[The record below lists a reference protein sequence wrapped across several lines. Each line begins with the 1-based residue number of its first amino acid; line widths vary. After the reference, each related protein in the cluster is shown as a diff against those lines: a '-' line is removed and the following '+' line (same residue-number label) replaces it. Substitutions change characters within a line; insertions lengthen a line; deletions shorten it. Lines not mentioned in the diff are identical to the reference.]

1 MKVLVLEDNQ
11 RLLNVIKNALEKESY
26 CVDTFIDGDD
36 ALEALDNGYNC
47 FILDINVPNIDGI
60 SLLELLR
67 INHKDTPVIII
78 SSNHDFE
85 KIQKSYD
92 LGCDDYIKKPFFILE
107 LVQKVKKLCKI
118 QKKFLEFDTSYKY
131 DFINHI
137 LYENGK
143 ELELTKKEILF
154 LELFSKNLH
163 HVASYEEIEEYVWE
177 GEDTNLV
184 NIRAMIKRL
193 RKKIPYESIVIVKGM
208 GYSLSKDVKL
218 I

>member
-1 MKVLVLEDNQ
+1 MKILVLEDNE
-11 RLLNVIKNALEKESY
+11 RLLNVIKTALEKENY
-26 CVDTFIDGDD
+26 TIDTFTDGND
-36 ALEALDNGYNC
+36 ALEALDNGYSC

-67 INHKDTPVIII
+67 LNHKDTPVIIM

-92 LGCDDYIKKPFFILE
+92 LGCDDYMKKPFFIFE
-107 LVQKVKKLCKI
+107 LLQKVKKFCKL
-118 QKKFLEFDTSYKY
+118 QNKFLKFDDEYKY

-137 LYENGK
+137 LYKNE
-143 ELELTKKEILF
+143 EEIELTKKEILF
-154 LELFSKNLH
+154 LEFFSKNLH
-163 HVASYEEIEEYVWE
+163 HVATYEELEEYVWE

-193 RKKIPYESIVIVKGM
+193 RKKIPSESIVIVKGM
-208 GYSLSKDVKL
+208 GYSLSKDVVF